1 MTRVE
6 KDFIELVKRGAGL
19 SAEAHL
25 SSHPDWE
32 AIYRMAEGHAVLG
45 ILAEGISD
53 DDEGAAAVRERLW
66 EDSVEIVRQNKLVNE
81 VLGHVVG
88 YLRKNGVETL
98 LQKGQGVAQCYPNPL
113 LRMSGDI
120 DLLVREE
127 DFEKAKD
134 LLRQKIPFIE
144 EDHYFKDLHS
154 SFLCGEVEIE
164 LHATEFGSRNQET
177 RERYRVLCQEM
188 FREGNFRSYECE
200 GVAIRLAPATFDA
213 FYIFLHLVKHYY
225 LQGIGFRQMLDL
237 CLFLKTNDH
246 DIDYDRINAWT
257 EEFGL
262 QKEWVAFTDV
272 WHNELLVSL
281 VVRHGNMGKLKFK
294 GLSRHFFVRG
304 FQIILRNYLFAR
316 RHLPFSRR
324 MFVKEICKNYIN
336 AITSF
341 WNHRINWKFLQ
352 IFFT

>member
-1 MTRVE
+1 MTTAE
-6 KDFIELVKRGAGL
+6 KDFIELIKLGAGL
-19 SAEAHL
+19 VHEAAL
-25 SSHPDWE
+25 SDYPDWD
-32 AIYRMAEGHAVLG
+32 AIYHLAEGHAVLG
-45 ILAEGISD
+45 ILADALND
-53 DDEGAAAVRERLW
+53 DDANQTAVRKRLW
-66 EDSVEIVRQNKLVNE
+66 EDSLEIVRRGRQVNE

-127 DFEKAKD
+127 DFEIAKE
-134 LLRQKIPFIE
+134 LLRQKLPLVDD
-144 EDHYFKDLHS
+144 DHYYKDLHS
-154 SFLCGEVEIE
+154 TFRCGEVEIE

-177 RERYRVLCQEM
+177 RERYRALCREM

-225 LQGIGFRQMLDL
+225 LQGIGFRQVLDL

-246 DIDYDRINAWT
+246 EIDYDRINAWT

-281 VVRHGNMGKLKFK
+281 VIRHGNMGKLKFK
-294 GLSRHFFVRG
+294 GLSRHFFVRS

-324 MFVKEICKNYIN
+324 MFVKEICRNYRN

-341 WNHRINWKFLQ
+341 WNHRIKVKR
-352 IFFT
+352 